1 MKKRFL
7 CCALAAIGLSASA
20 ITPLWLRDVKI
31 SPDGSQIV
39 FTYKGDIYKV
49 AVDGGSAVR
58 LTSQSSYE
66 CSPIWSPDGK
76 SIAFASDR
84 NGNFDIFLMS
94 ADGGSAKRLTTHS
107 ANETPESFT
116 PDGKSVLFS
125 AAIQDPIKSV
135 QFPGGKLTELY
146 SVPVAGGKTKQV
158 SAAVIEMPSLSKDGT
173 WMIYQ
178 DNKGM
183 EDQWRKHHTSSITR
197 DIWKFDVK
205 QDTYTNLTNR
215 GGEDR
220 NPVLCEDEK
229 TVYFL
234 SERDGKT
241 MNVYSFNIDNPQS
254 VTQITN
260 FKTHPVRFL
269 SRAKN
274 GMLAFAYDGEIY
286 TQSGNKSQKVKIDI
300 VLMKF
305 RKQTESPHI
314 LSLQQFHRT
323 ESKLRLLH
331 EVMYLWLQ

>member
-135 QFPGGKLTELY
+135 QFP
-146 SVPVAGGKTKQV
+146 
-158 SAAVIEMPSLSKDGT
+158 
-173 WMIYQ
+173 
-178 DNKGM
+178 
-183 EDQWRKHHTSSITR
+183 
-197 DIWKFDVK
+197 
-205 QDTYTNLTNR
+205 
-215 GGEDR
+215 
-220 NPVLCEDEK
+220 
-229 TVYFL
+229 
-234 SERDGKT
+234 
-241 MNVYSFNIDNPQS
+241 
-254 VTQITN
+254 
-260 FKTHPVRFL
+260 
-269 SRAKN
+269 
-274 GMLAFAYDGEIY
+274 
-286 TQSGNKSQKVKIDI
+286 SG
-300 VLMKF
+300 
-305 RKQTESPHI
+305 R
-314 LSLQQFHRT
+314 
-323 ESKLRLLH
+323 
-331 EVMYLWLQ
+331 